1 MFTKLVPTEH
11 LSHYTPFDGHFL
23 LGFGT
28 PWVKILELF
37 PYTETVRLD
46 DSLREAEK
54 CCQENV
60 QWTPSMPG
68 PQSSPHLRSWN
79 SMGDPNMRES
89 PAYPGKWSGL
99 LTLSSQTLGGNFPFL
114 FPLLLGQRKW
124 HCMPATIQVSQFK
137 PGRCSTVLQVGT
149 PWTNCFQLKY
159 SCVCTADP
167 EAYSKMLLLFYWA
180 VISWW
185 LLECRNLVGIFH
197 WTASGTQLVLKML
210 IK

>member
-11 LSHYTPFDGHFL
+11 LSYYTPFDGHFL

-68 PQSSPHLRSWN
+68 PQSSPHLRSWI
-79 SMGDPNMRES
+79 SVGDPNMRES
-89 PAYPGKWSGL
+89 PASPGKLSGL

-124 HCMPATIQVSQFK
+124 QSMPATIQVSQFK
-137 PGRCSTVLQVGT
+137 PGRHSTVLQVGT
-149 PWTNCFQLKY
+149 PWINCFQLKY
-159 SCVCTADP
+159 SCVCPWQILRHIPRRCYCFTGLSFRGGFLSAGI
-167 EAYSKMLLLFYWA
+167 LLA
-180 VISWW
+180 SSIGQHQAHSW
-185 LLECRNLVGIFH
+185 C
-197 WTASGTQLVLKML
+197 
-210 IK
+210 